1 MGMQLKIDS
10 DETYGLAAELA
21 SLRGESIGDAVTRA
35 LREALERDR
44 KACEEKTARK
54 QQIEEKIARVRAIAA
69 NIRGDLQHPLPSSDH
84 DYLYDYLYD
93 DGAVSLKPSDGPE

>member
-1 MGMQLKIDS
+1 MGAQLRIDS

-44 KACEEKTARK
+44 KTRGEEEARK
-54 QQIEEKIARVRAIAA
+54 QQIEEKIARVSAIAA
-69 NIRGDLQHPLPSSDH
+69 DMRRDLPHPLPLSDH
-84 DYLYDYLYD
+84 NYLYDYLYD
-93 DGAVSLKPSDGPE
+93 DGVESPKPPDWPE